1 MFGPRL
7 DGESLHAR
15 RQHELL
21 LNKLA
26 RTRSD
31 IVFLSQCKQL
41 NIVPKGLRIRN
52 PLHSG
57 DKRIDSIS
65 DAICSRASHQL
76 RNHALKFAYTKQNRL
91 SKELIHTKDSLQ
103 NLVPDTAANKKVL
116 SALDTTY
123 RRDLRIV
130 FKRKLRKLEQL
141 TTQDPLLHHLQST
154 GHPYIT
160 NINSKDTQPT
170 LHVPNTK
177 SSWTP
182 PEGRNRFIDSFACK
196 AKTYLDKFILENAKR
211 PLSSN
216 VNRTQS
222 MAIKKLRNNPDV
234 VIRQADKGGAT
245 TILNTTDYIFEAEK
259 QLSNSD
265 FYKILPED
273 PSRLF
278 QPKIDELCQ
287 SVPQHVA
294 TKIAELT
301 PKDPS
306 LGTFYTL
313 PKVHKLP
320 KLITEA
326 QQALPGVTPSDP
338 ENIRRSTFVS

>member
-1 MFGPRL
+1 MTIQEA
-7 DGESLHAR
+7 D
-15 RQHELL
+15 
-21 LNKLA
+21 N
-26 RTRSD
+26 
-31 IVFLSQCKQL
+31 
-41 NIVPKGLRIRN
+41 
-52 PLHSG
+52 
-57 DKRIDSIS
+57 
-65 DAICSRASHQL
+65 
-76 RNHALKFAYTKQNRL
+76 
-91 SKELIHTKDSLQ
+91 
-103 NLVPDTAANKKVL
+103 
-116 SALDTTY
+116 
-123 RRDLRIV
+123 
-130 FKRKLRKLEQL
+130 
-141 TTQDPLLHHLQST
+141 
-154 GHPYIT
+154 
-160 NINSKDTQPT
+160 
-170 LHVPNTK
+170 
-177 SSWTP
+177 
-182 PEGRNRFIDSFACK
+182 SFACK

-338 ENIRRSTFVS
+338 ENIRRSDICKLARKLKLFPPCRPIISGIGTLTEHLSGYMDSVLNPLLTHIPSYIQDTTHFLRILNTIQALPINSLLVTMDVSSLYTNIPQMRELSLVKIFFVSMPPTPL

>member
-1 MFGPRL
+1 
-7 DGESLHAR
+7 
-15 RQHELL
+15 
-21 LNKLA
+21 
-26 RTRSD
+26 
-31 IVFLSQCKQL
+31 
-41 NIVPKGLRIRN
+41 
-52 PLHSG
+52 
-57 DKRIDSIS
+57 
-65 DAICSRASHQL
+65 
-76 RNHALKFAYTKQNRL
+76 
-91 SKELIHTKDSLQ
+91 
-103 NLVPDTAANKKVL
+103 
-116 SALDTTY
+116 
-123 RRDLRIV
+123 
-130 FKRKLRKLEQL
+130 
-141 TTQDPLLHHLQST
+141 
-154 GHPYIT
+154 
-160 NINSKDTQPT
+160 
-170 LHVPNTK
+170 
-177 SSWTP
+177 
-182 PEGRNRFIDSFACK
+182 
-196 AKTYLDKFILENAKR
+196 
-211 PLSSN
+211 
-216 VNRTQS
+216 

-287 SVPQHVA
+287 WYHNVA

-338 ENIRRSTFVS
+338 ENIRRSDICKLARKLKLFPPCRPIISGIGTLTEHLSGYMDSVLNPLLTHIPSYIQDTTHFLRILNTIQALPINSLLVTMDVSSLYTNIPHDEGIIACQNFLREHATNPTLGDDLGPILRFILSNIISLLTGNIIYKSMVPLWALRWHLVTPTIYARIRTGNAIHFSS